1 MIPYLQI
8 ENLTKYWGELALF
21 DGISFTI
28 AQGQKVALIARNGAG
43 KSTLMDIIT
52 GKEVADSG
60 AVTFTRDI
68 TVGYLRQMPDLNP
81 DDTVLGTA
89 FNATGE
95 LAGVVREYEIA
106 LGNDNQQQLAL
117 AIEKM
122 NRLNAWD
129 YELKIKQILTELKI
143 TNLSQKISEL
153 SGGQKKRVALAHVL
167 IDEPDLLIL
176 DEPTNHLDLDMIEWL
191 EKYLERTKCTLLM
204 VTHDRYFLD
213 NVCNEIIE
221 LEDNTIYRYRGN
233 YGYYLEKRDERIQV
247 QNAEVDKAR
256 NLFRTEL
263 EWLRRMPQARSHKS
277 KYRTENAYKLQE
289 KASKRRVEDS
299 VELTIQGQ
307 RLGGKILEISGLF
320 KSFERVKIVDDF
332 SYKLSRFDKIGIV
345 GKNGTGK
352 STFLNLITGNCK
364 PDSGRIDVGET
375 ISFGYYNQEGITFS
389 PGDRVIDVVK
399 EIAEVIETGNGSK
412 LTASQFLTTFLF
424 PPDTQYNVVEKL
436 SGGEKRRLYLC
447 TVLMRNP
454 NFLILDEPTND
465 LDILTLNVLEEYL
478 RSFKGCLM
486 VVSHD
491 RYFMDKIVDHL
502 FVFEG
507 DGKIK
512 DFPGNYSD
520 YRIWLD
526 EKLKAELPAEKGEKI
541 QRVKPQSDKRKLNF
555 KEKNEFE
562 QLEKEILLLENE
574 KATLEEEM
582 NSGQCSADELLTK
595 SKRHGQ
601 ISILLDE
608 KEMRWLELSE
618 IA

>member
-167 IDEPDLLIL
+167 IDEPDLIIL

-221 LEDNTIYRYRGN
+221 LEDNIIYRYRGN

-541 QRVKPQSDKRKLNF
+541 QRVKPQSDKRKLSF